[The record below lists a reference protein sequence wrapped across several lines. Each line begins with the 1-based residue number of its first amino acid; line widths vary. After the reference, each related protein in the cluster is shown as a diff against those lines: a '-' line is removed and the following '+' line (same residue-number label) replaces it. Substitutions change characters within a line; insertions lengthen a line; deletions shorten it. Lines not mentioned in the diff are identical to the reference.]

1 MQNPS
6 CLTQGARQGEA
17 GGARLGV
24 VGFDA
29 ALSGSVR
36 QVRRRVVSCGLVGY
50 GKAGTVWAGEL
61 WLGPFR

>member
-1 MQNPS
+1 MVRFGS
-6 CLTQGARQGEA
+6 VRLSKA

-36 QVRRRVVSCGLVGY
+36 QVWH
-50 GKAGTVWAGEL
+50 GKAWWGIVRFGTVE
-61 WLGPFR
+61 